1 MNLAFSTTL
10 EGCEGVATRDGGLG
24 VSVHR
29 VWNYVPTFDL
39 YDCVC
44 GQRFPTGDDLD
55 THVDS
60 ERRVE
65 LVEL

>member
-1 MNLAFSTTL
+1 M
-10 EGCEGVATRDGGLG
+10 
-24 VSVHR
+24 SVHR